1 MKQNN
6 ILNKS
11 IVLSLILFISSFL
24 LFLILNFVDVPFYLS
39 GIFISFILGLFL
51 GLCKSKLNIT
61 LDNLKKIKISVYYS
75 AIYIILFIPI
85 GAFISYIGVEHHV
98 VVLIT
103 ALMFTALYM
112 VNGVF
117 LYLGLLSGDRLNLF
131 KKKDF

>member
-1 MKQNN
+1 MKQRN

-24 LFLILNFVDVPFYLS
+24 LFLILNFIDVPFYLT

-51 GLCKSKLNIT
+51 GLCKGKLNIT
-61 LDNLKKIKISVYYS
+61 LDNIKKIKISVYYS
-75 AIYIILFIPI
+75 TIYIILFIPI

-103 ALMFTALYM
+103 ALLFTALYM